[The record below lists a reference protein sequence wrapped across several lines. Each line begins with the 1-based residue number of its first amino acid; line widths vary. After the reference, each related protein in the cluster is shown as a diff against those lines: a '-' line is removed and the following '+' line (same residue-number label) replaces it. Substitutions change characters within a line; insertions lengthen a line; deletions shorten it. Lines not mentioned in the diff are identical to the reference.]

1 MATAPSKHSTM
12 TPPCSTSRCI
22 AMTMGT
28 SSRAL
33 GLLKRYNSWAFMS
46 ALLGGSTLG
55 PGRMGLG
62 RKPQKP
68 IHGAGPCG
76 IRGLPVGGPHRSDCQ
91 LSKTGQ
97 WSETETLE
105 AGEGQCL
112 GSRTVIVTSLTLCQV
127 GGGPGVGYN
136 VNVAWTG
143 GVDPP
148 IGDVEYLTA
157 FRWGL
162 RRARG
167 GVGAGAGRGS
177 RHSVGVVEGYG
188 LNGEQSVA
196 RLSLASAGISLG
208 HPFTGQW

>member
-1 MATAPSKHSTM
+1 MMLVHVAFEGSQGEDHIGL
-12 TPPCSTSRCI
+12 I
-22 AMTMGT
+22 ASWVKQVNGVRRWRQGT
-28 SSRAL
+28 
-33 GLLKRYNSWAFMS
+33 
-46 ALLGGSTLG
+46 
-55 PGRMGLG
+55 
-62 RKPQKP
+62 
-68 IHGAGPCG
+68 
-76 IRGLPVGGPHRSDCQ
+76 
-91 LSKTGQ
+91 
-97 WSETETLE
+97 
-105 AGEGQCL
+105 GQCL
-112 GSRTVIVTSLTLCQV
+112 GSRAVTVTSLTLCQV

-167 GVGAGAGRGS
+167 GVGPGAGRGS
-177 RHSVGVVEGYG
+177 RHAVGVVEGYG

-196 RLSLASAGISLG
+196 RLSLASVGISLG